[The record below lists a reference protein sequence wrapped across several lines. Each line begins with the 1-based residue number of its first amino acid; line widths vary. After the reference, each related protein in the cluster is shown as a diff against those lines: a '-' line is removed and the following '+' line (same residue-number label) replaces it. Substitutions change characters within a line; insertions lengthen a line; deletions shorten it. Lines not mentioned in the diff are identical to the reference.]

1 MARSKGL
8 TAAQIQEL
16 VGGLE
21 VTVEPVGRLQ
31 EYAGN
36 AKEHTAEQVGQIKE
50 SMRQVGFCD
59 PIGVWTNA
67 EGKSEVVEG
76 HGRLM
81 AALELGLESV
91 PVIHLD
97 GLTDEQRRFYAL
109 VHNQLTMSTGW
120 DFGKLDAELRELSD
134 FDMADF
140 GFDDI
145 ELPSDDDVEITED
158 EPDEDAEDRVKPGE
172 LWHMGGHVLLC
183 GDSTDAKAVG
193 RLMSAMPSAGG
204 AASADLLLTDPPYNV
219 ALGQN
224 GNRRKD
230 GLIIANDN
238 WSSDEAFVEFLQSV
252 FGNALSAMRPGAA
265 FYVWY
270 ASMQSANFIEA
281 AKRAG
286 MDVKQILV
294 WAKNTFALGRQDYQ
308 WRHELCLYGW
318 KSGAAHYFTD
328 SRKESTV
335 IADDRSPIGMSKAEL
350 VEFVKDLLA
359 QKGAT
364 TVLEFDK
371 PARSELHPTMKPVGL
386 FAYQIM
392 NSTRRGETV
401 LDVFGGSGTSV
412 VACEQ
417 TGRHCACVELDPHYA
432 SVIIDRWERLTG
444 GTAERIGE

>member
-1 MARSKGL
+1 MARGKGL

-16 VGGLE
+16 VGGLA
-21 VTVEPVGRLQ
+21 VTVEPIGRLQ

-109 VHNQLTMSTGW
+109 VHNKLTMSTGW

-172 LWHMGGHVLLC
+172 LWRMGGHVLLC
-183 GDSTDAKAVG
+183 SDSTDAKAVG

-238 WSSDEAFVEFLQSV
+238 WSSDEGFVEFLRSV
-252 FGNALSAMRPGAA
+252 LCSAMSAMRPGAA

-270 ASMQSANFIEA
+270 ASTQSANFLEA
-281 AKRAG
+281 AKRAARNRPS
-286 MDVKQILV
+286 LP
-294 WAKNTFALGRQDYQ
+294 TT
-308 WRHELCLYGW
+308 
-318 KSGAAHYFTD
+318 AA
-328 SRKESTV
+328 
-335 IADDRSPIGMSKAEL
+335 
-350 VEFVKDLLA
+350 
-359 QKGAT
+359 
-364 TVLEFDK
+364 
-371 PARSELHPTMKPVGL
+371 
-386 FAYQIM
+386 
-392 NSTRRGETV
+392 
-401 LDVFGGSGTSV
+401 
-412 VACEQ
+412 Q
-417 TGRHCACVELDPHYA
+417 TA
-432 SVIIDRWERLTG
+432 
-444 GTAERIGE
+444 